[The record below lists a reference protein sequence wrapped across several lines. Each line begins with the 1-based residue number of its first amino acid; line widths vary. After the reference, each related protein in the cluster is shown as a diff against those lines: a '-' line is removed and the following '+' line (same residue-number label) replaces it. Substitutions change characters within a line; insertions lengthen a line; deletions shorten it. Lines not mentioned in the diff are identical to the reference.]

1 MVLTHNIEAVSFEKD
16 LICLQIDGQLI
27 KLSISKVSKKLE
39 AANDI
44 QRSFF
49 KISPSG
55 YGIHWPLIDED
66 LSVDTLLKK
75 S

>member
-1 MVLTHNIEAVSFEKD
+1 MVLSHNIETVSFEKN
-16 LICLQIDGQLI
+16 LICLQIDGQFI
-27 KLSISKVSKKLE
+27 KLPIAKVSKKLE
-39 AANDI
+39 AANDME
-44 QRSFF
+44 RSFF

-66 LSVDTLLKK
+66 LSVDTLLKN

>member
-1 MVLTHNIEAVSFEKD
+1 MVLTHNIEAVSFEKN
-16 LICLQIDGQLI
+16 LICLQINGQLI
-27 KLSISKVSKKLE
+27 KLPIAKVSKKLE
-39 AANDI
+39 DANDI

-66 LSVDTLLKK
+66 LSVDALLKN

>member
-1 MVLTHNIEAVSFEKD
+1 MIITHNIEAVSFD
-16 LICLQIDGQLI
+16 GNMFCLQIDGQVI
-27 KLSISKVSKKLE
+27 KLPITNVSKKLE
-39 AANDI
+39 KANDI

-66 LSVDTLLKK
+66 LSVDALLKEV
-75 S
+75 